1 MAVTEL
7 KKLAG
12 IAAICVVGGCVGV
25 ADKGLTGAAA
35 PDFSA
40 NKSADDTARSAA
52 ADNAGDA
59 GDASDAAPLPFL
71 TYEWNTGFSGFL
83 SPPIEVRRAAKND
96 CIAEGYELAVV
107 ETMTLNGDVATAI
120 YLCQGDTE

>member
-1 MAVTEL
+1 MAVKEL
-7 KKLAG
+7 KNLVG
-12 IAAICVVGGCVGV
+12 IAAICVVGGCVSV

-40 NKSADDTARSAA
+40 NKSADDTARSVA
-52 ADNAGDA
+52 ADNPGDA
-59 GDASDAAPLPFL
+59 GDASAAAPLPFL

>member
-7 KKLAG
+7 KKLVG

-35 PDFSA
+35 PDFCA
-40 NKSADDTARSAA
+40 NNSADDAARSAA
-52 ADNAGDA
+52 ADNPGDA
-59 GDASDAAPLPFL
+59 GDTAPLPFL

>member
-7 KKLAG
+7 KKLVG
-12 IAAICVVGGCVGV
+12 IAAICVVGGCVSV
-25 ADKGLTGAAA
+25 ADKGLTSEAA
-35 PDFSA
+35 PDFGA
-40 NKSADDTARSAA
+40 NRSGDDTARSAA
-52 ADNAGDA
+52 PDNA
-59 GDASDAAPLPFL
+59 SDPAPLPFL

>member
-7 KKLAG
+7 KKLVG
-12 IAAICVVGGCVGV
+12 IAAICVVGGCVSV
-25 ADKGLTGAAA
+25 ADKGLTGAVA

-52 ADNAGDA
+52 AVNAS
-59 GDASDAAPLPFL
+59 DASDAAPLPFL

>member
-7 KKLAG
+7 KKLVG
-12 IAAICVVGGCVGV
+12 IAAICVVGGCVSV

-40 NKSADDTARSAA
+40 NKSTDDTARSAA
-52 ADNAGDA
+52 ADNAGN
-59 GDASDAAPLPFL
+59 ASDAAPLPFL

>member
-1 MAVTEL
+1 M
-7 KKLAG
+7 KKLVG
-12 IAAICVVGGCVGV
+12 IAAICVVGGCGSV
-25 ADKGLTGAAA
+25 AEKGLTGAAA

-52 ADNAGDA
+52 ADNL

>member
-7 KKLAG
+7 KKLVG

-52 ADNAGDA
+52 ADNP
-59 GDASDAAPLPFL
+59 GDASGATPLPFL

>member
-1 MAVTEL
+1 MAVIEL
-7 KKLAG
+7 KKLVG
-12 IAAICVVGGCVGV
+12 IAAICVVGGCVSV

-52 ADNAGDA
+52 ADNP
-59 GDASDAAPLPFL
+59 GDASDAGPLPFL

-107 ETMTLNGDVATAI
+107 ETMTLNGDVATAF

>member
-7 KKLAG
+7 KKLVG
-12 IAAICVVGGCVGV
+12 IAAICVVGGCVSV

-40 NKSADDTARSAA
+40 NKSADDTAHSAA

-59 GDASDAAPLPFL
+59 GDAAPLPFL

>member
-7 KKLAG
+7 KKLVG

-40 NKSADDTARSAA
+40 NKSADDTALSAPA
-52 ADNAGDA
+52 ENAD
-59 GDASDAAPLPFL
+59 DASDAAPLPFL

>member
-1 MAVTEL
+1 MAVKEL
-7 KKLAG
+7 KKLVG
-12 IAAICVVGGCVGV
+12 IAAICVVGGCVSV

-52 ADNAGDA
+52 ADNAS
-59 GDASDAAPLPFL
+59 DASDAAPLPFL

>member
-7 KKLAG
+7 KKLVG
-12 IAAICVVGGCVGV
+12 IAAICVVGGCVSV
-25 ADKGLTGAAA
+25 ADRGLTSAAA

-52 ADNAGDA
+52 ADNPGDA
-59 GDASDAAPLPFL
+59 SDASDAAPLPFL

>member
-7 KKLAG
+7 KKLVG
-12 IAAICVVGGCVGV
+12 IAAICVVGGCVSV

-52 ADNAGDA
+52 ADNPGDA
-59 GDASDAAPLPFL
+59 GDAAPLPFL